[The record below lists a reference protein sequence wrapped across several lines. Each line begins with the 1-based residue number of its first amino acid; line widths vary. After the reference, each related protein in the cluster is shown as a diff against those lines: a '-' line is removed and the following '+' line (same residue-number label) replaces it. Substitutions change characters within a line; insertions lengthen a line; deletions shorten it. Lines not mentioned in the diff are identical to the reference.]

1 MDIKIFLATTIA
13 VVFILSFIY
22 ISWSFRSF
30 FRYTFNDMAIIAFV
44 VWAIFLLSGL
54 IGIILLSGVL

>member
-1 MDIKIFLATTIA
+1 MDIKIFLATTTTF
-13 VVFILSFIY
+13 VVFLFFLY

-44 VWAIFLLSGL
+44 VWAILLLSGL

>member
-1 MDIKIFLATTIA
+1 MDIKIFLVTTVTI
-13 VVFILSFIY
+13 VTILSFIY
-22 ISWSFRSF
+22 ILWSFRSF

-44 VWAIFLLSGL
+44 VWAILLLSGL